1 LTGRLN
7 LLAVRGNWEYYRAL
21 HFLFNAFA
29 LRGAYRDG
37 SRPKASSL
45 QAVRPMAAL
54 GANADVR
61 YGSLADITAATRSP
75 LCGNRG
81 TGTGGSK
88 VQTEGPTRMT

>member
-1 LTGRLN
+1 MTGRLN

-61 YGSLADITAATRSP
+61 YGSLADITAATRFVRFVAIAEP
-75 LCGNRG
+75 VQAVAK
-81 TGTGGSK
+81 SK
-88 VQTEGPTRMT
+88 PKDRPE